1 MTCSLTIRDRYAAM
15 KLRPLIALLL
25 VNGLLTPNAQALDLG
40 DHLRIEGFGTLGAFQ
55 GDDPVATVRADPR
68 QKRGS
73 SGNDLRYDADSLL
86 AVQATVNPMGPIKGV
101 VQLVAKQ
108 DDQAS
113 QKPKFEWVYLGWD
126 IHTSMNLKVGR
137 VVAPVFMTSD
147 MRNVAFAQTM
157 VRPMNTVYQMNPI
170 TNTDGANFKWHH
182 RVGANEFGLEGMVG
196 QSKVAN
202 ITAQYEAKQVLG
214 LGVRYAHG
222 PWTIRAGVTDLKA
235 DITLSPSV
243 AAKVDAL
250 KASVACTNC
259 ASVLNE
265 RLVLSNAKAR
275 IQTLGVAFDD
285 DTCIFQAEYT
295 TRPGNSVLV
304 PNATGWYAMAGRRI
318 QTWTPYVMVGQF
330 KNTEANLGLQPA
342 SAPAAAT
349 IQFYNDSFVGLGRGD
364 RTQWGAGVRWDF
376 APKFALKAQWD
387 HYRIDHPTY
396 GTNPTLSFDIPAPP
410 ATASTFDGQ
419 VNSLTV
425 NLDFIF

>member
-1 MTCSLTIRDRYAAM
+1 MTCYLSIRDRYAAM

-214 LGVRYAHG
+214 LGARYTHG
-222 PWTIRAGVTDLKA
+222 PWTVRAGITDLKA
-235 DITLSPSV
+235 DVTLATSV

-250 KASVACTNC
+250 KTSVACTNC

-275 IQTLGVAFDD
+275 ILP
-285 DTCIFQAEYT
+285 
-295 TRPGNSVLV
+295 RHSHHPVLQRLV
-304 PNATGWYAMAGRRI
+304 CWTGPR
-318 QTWTPYVMVGQF
+318 
-330 KNTEANLGLQPA
+330 
-342 SAPAAAT
+342 
-349 IQFYNDSFVGLGRGD
+349 
-364 RTQWGAGVRWDF
+364 
-376 APKFALKAQWD
+376 
-387 HYRIDHPTY
+387 
-396 GTNPTLSFDIPAPP
+396 
-410 ATASTFDGQ
+410 
-419 VNSLTV
+419 
-425 NLDFIF
+425 